1 MNRFA
6 KIALMSFAFA
16 AVTANA
22 DTVDPSANMF
32 GAQPAMCFGSP
43 SCSISNAAVS
53 FAQNAEGTLTL
64 GLTAHQRYAGGMLWG
79 TTVTNDGAGT
89 FSTGAGGSPAFSG
102 DTNQNN
108 AGWNFA
114 FAIIGDAVNNYT
126 YRLLADFDPTANNQ
140 ATYDL
145 TSVLS
150 QADSQLVAGTY
161 QNSENL
167 GFFTPA
173 GDSFD
178 PNASGQYSFLLQ
190 ALDDS
195 GAVVAQASM
204 NVDVMA
210 VPEPASLALVGIA
223 LIGLAGASRRRS
235 KK

>member
-1 MNRFA
+1 MNRLA
-6 KIALMSFAFA
+6 KIALMSLACVAFA
-16 AVTANA
+16 ASA

-32 GAQPAMCFGSP
+32 GSQPGMCFGSP
-43 SCSISNAAVS
+43 SCSISNADVS
-53 FAQNAEGTLTL
+53 YAQNAAGTLTL

-89 FSTGAGGSPAFSG
+89 FSTGAGGSPAFPG
-102 DTNQNN
+102 DANQNN
-108 AGWNFA
+108 AGWNFG
-114 FAIIGDAVNNYT
+114 FAVIGSAVSDYT
-126 YRLLADFDPTANNQ
+126 YRLLVDFDPAANNQ
-140 ATYDL
+140 ATVDI

-150 QADSQLVAGTY
+150 QADSQLVAGTF

-167 GFFTPA
+167 GFFTPQ

-178 PNASGQYSFLLQ
+178 PSASGQYSFLLQ

-195 GAVVAQASM
+195 GAVVAQAAM

-223 LIGLAGASRRRS
+223 LLGVAGASRRRAR
-235 KK
+235 K

>member
-1 MNRFA
+1 MNRLA
-6 KIALMSFAFA
+6 KIGLLSFAFA
-16 AVTANA
+16 AAAASA

-32 GAQPAMCFGSP
+32 GAQPGMCFGSP
-43 SCSISNAAVS
+43 SCSISNSDVS
-53 FAQNAEGTLTL
+53 YAQNAAGTLTL
-64 GLTAHQRYAGGMLWG
+64 GLTVHQRFANGTLWG

-89 FSTGAGGSPAFSG
+89 FFTGAGGSPAFAG

-114 FAIIGDAVNNYT
+114 FAVIGSATSDYT
-126 YRLLADFDPTANNQ
+126 YRLLADFDPAANNQ
-140 ATYDL
+140 ATFDIS
-145 TSVLS
+145 SVLG
-150 QADSQLVAGTY
+150 QADSQLVAGTF

-190 ALDDS
+190 ALDDT
-195 GAVVAQASM
+195 GAVVVQAAI

-223 LIGLAGASRRRS
+223 LIGAAGASRRRS
-235 KK
+235 RK